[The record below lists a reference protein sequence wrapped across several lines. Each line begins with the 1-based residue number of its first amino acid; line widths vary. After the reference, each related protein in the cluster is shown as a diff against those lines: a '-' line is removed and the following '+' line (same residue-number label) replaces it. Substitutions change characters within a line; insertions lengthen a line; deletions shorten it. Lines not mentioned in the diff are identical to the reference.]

1 MSNNK
6 GNDNYDVDG
15 PGKGEEDLQADD
27 SREEG
32 GRPGL
37 KTHIRKIARPVLM
50 LATAMIALVIISYT
64 GLRLLLPEDSDINR
78 VISRDEQQGV
88 SEKMNTEFIDA
99 EKIAFFT
106 RTLKLSTDEAE
117 QFWPVYNEFTD
128 KRDKIRKERSDI
140 MERAEQYRGDT
151 TVAEAG
157 ELADRLISLEM
168 EEAELK
174 AEYHKRYRQILPPSR
189 VIILYNAEDK
199 FKDYMSG
206 RLRSRQ

>member
-6 GNDNYDVDG
+6 GNDNHDVDV

-27 SREEG
+27 SSNEG
-32 GRPGL
+32 GKPGL

-88 SEKMNTEFIDA
+88 FENGSTEFIDA
-99 EKIAFFT
+99 ERIAFFT

-128 KRDKIRKERSDI
+128 KRDKIKKERNDI
-140 MERAEQYRGDT
+140 MERAGQYHGDIT
-151 TVAEAG
+151 GGEAG

-174 AEYHKRYRQILPPSR
+174 AEYHKRYRQILSPSGL
-189 VIILYNAEDK
+189 IMLYYAEDK